1 MNDSRLLLS
10 TVLRRA
16 AFAVLLGL
24 AWAFATRLC
33 AAEPAFADLSS
44 TWRQHFGEPAARSQP
59 GRPHPAVVRVVVPEG
74 ETTSFGSGT
83 LVDTREQFGLVVTN
97 WHVVRDAQGPVEVL
111 FPDGFRS
118 KARPVKVDEDWD
130 LAALVTWR
138 PDVQPVAISPEP
150 PQPGDRLTICGYG
163 PGVYRSVT
171 GRCTQYY
178 SPRIDLPQQMVE
190 LDVQARQ
197 GDSGG
202 PIFNSRGE
210 LAGVLFGAG
219 QGTTLGSFGGR
230 VGNFLA
236 SIAPDIGQATDDALL
251 ADASPRVSS
260 PSVDRSA
267 VLKPTSR
274 GQQRESGPVDPVGRL
289 EDEAATGDPFATPS
303 PQVAS
308 MWGSANNQRASP
320 SAEDSASPTTEE
332 ALPGGNLFGQIKNGL
347 AVIGLF
353 SIVVQFL
360 KAAR

>member
-1 MNDSRLLLS
+1 M
-10 TVLRRA
+10 
-16 AFAVLLGL
+16 
-24 AWAFATRLC
+24 
-33 AAEPAFADLSS
+33 
-44 TWRQHFGEPAARSQP
+44 
-59 GRPHPAVVRVVVPEG
+59 VRVVVPEG
-74 ETTSFGSGT
+74 EATSFGSGT

-138 PDVQPVAISPEP
+138 PDVQPVAISPQP
-150 PQPGDRLTICGYG
+150 PEPGDRLTICGYG

-171 GRCTQYY
+171 GQCTQYY

-190 LDVQARQ
+190 LDVEARQ

-230 VGNFLA
+230 VENFLA
-236 SIAPDIGQATDDALL
+236 SIAPGIGRATDDALL
-251 ADASPRVSS
+251 ADATPRH
-260 PSVDRSA
+260 A
-267 VLKPTSR
+267 AA
-274 GQQRESGPVDPVGRL
+274 ESGLSAALAPSSNRGRDGRQFADRTDRL
-289 EDEAATGDPFATPS
+289 DEQPTGDDLFAAPS
-303 PQVAS
+303 QEVAS
-308 MWGSANNQRASP
+308 LWGSANTETQSANRNASTNAAAGKP
-320 SAEDSASPTTEE
+320 ANSN
-332 ALPGGNLFGQIKNGL
+332 NLFEQIKSGL
-347 AVIGLF
+347 AVVGLVSLVF
-353 SIVVQFL
+353 QVL